1 MANVPPNDSF
11 TYHKWRGGEFVDG
24 HFTPL
29 HINALQGNPF
39 ALKCLLRDYPI
50 NQPSKKGYT
59 ALMFAASSGNLKMI
73 EYLLECEHI
82 DVNIQNN
89 SGTTA
94 LMFALRSG
102 NIEVVKKLLQH
113 KETDINLKNKQN
125 FNALDFAKHHK
136 RFNEITRINKEIK
149 DQIHEG
155 FKLSNSRSS
164 LYVPVDLI
172 GLIIE
177 FTV

>member
-1 MANVPPNDSF
+1 MANVPNDPF
-11 TYHKWRGGEFVDG
+11 TYLKWISGEFVDDG
-24 HFTPL
+24 NSPL
-29 HINALQGNPF
+29 CLNALQGNPF

-102 NIEVVKKLLQH
+102 NIKVVEQLLQH
-113 KETDINLKNKQN
+113 KGIDINLKNEQN
-125 FNALDFAKHHK
+125 FNALDFAIHHG
-136 RFNEITRINKEIK
+136 RLNEIKRIKKEEK